1 MYSYCFIKKK
11 KIDITD
17 RFQKASEIISYRG
30 PDDTS
35 FIEDENM
42 LHLIFLDHN
51 KRSFYSW

>member
-1 MYSYCFIKKK
+1 MCGFTVFKKK

-35 FIEDENM
+35 FYEDEN
-42 LHLIFLDHN
+42 IAFN
-51 KRSFYSW
+51 F